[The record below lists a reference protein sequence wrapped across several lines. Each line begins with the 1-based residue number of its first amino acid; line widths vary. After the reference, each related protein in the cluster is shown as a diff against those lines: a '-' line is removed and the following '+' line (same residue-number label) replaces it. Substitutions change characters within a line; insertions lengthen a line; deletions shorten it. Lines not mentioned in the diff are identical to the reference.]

1 MLRRPRRRR
10 CFVISAERAKRA
22 AVYKRDISQ
31 KRQRLFAAEF
41 PKEQNMS
48 DTDFRR
54 NTIRTDHSSDGGTII
69 GKTDAR
75 QAVTLGSMRYVLG
88 ISLALAL
95 VAFVVLYFMYL

>member
-1 MLRRPRRRR
+1 MLRRPSRRG

-31 KRQRLFAAEF
+31 KRRRLSAAEF
-41 PKEQNMS
+41 PKEHNMS

-54 NTIRTDHSSDGGTII
+54 DAIRTDHSSDGGTII

-95 VAFVVLYFMYL
+95 VAFVVLYFLYP